1 MSQDARPDHR
11 FDDRNISW
19 APFRGIVGL
28 HYHLLEVDEG
38 RQQVDMLVK
47 FAAHARS
54 VAHRHVGP
62 SRTLVL
68 EGEHRIYQASAG
80 EGPRQVRAAGAFA
93 LFNGDET
100 HAEGAGPGRT
110 IILLSMQ
117 AIDGRVWELLDDD
130 LNVTRHVTLADFHRG
145 LERQRRR
152 AA

>member
-1 MSQDARPDHR
+1 MSQNARPDDR

-54 VAHRHVGP
+54 IAHRHVGP

-68 EGEHRIYQASAG
+68 EGEHRIYQPGAG
-80 EGPRQVRAAGAFA
+80 EGPSQVRAAGAFA
-93 LFNGDET
+93 IDQGDET
-100 HAEGAGPGRT
+100 HAEGAGPRRT

-117 AIDGRVWELLDDD
+117 AIDGRVWELLDDG
-130 LNVTRHVTLADFHRG
+130 LKVTRQITLADFRRG
-145 LERQRRR
+145 MEKQRAR